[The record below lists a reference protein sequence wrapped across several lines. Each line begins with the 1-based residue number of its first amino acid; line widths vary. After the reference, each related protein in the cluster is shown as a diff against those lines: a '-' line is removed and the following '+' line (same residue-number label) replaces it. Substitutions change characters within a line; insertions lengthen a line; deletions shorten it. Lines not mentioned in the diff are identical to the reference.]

1 MKSNFTVWL
10 TGLPCSGKT
19 TIAKELIQHFKAY
32 HLDGDI
38 VRKSL
43 CKDLGFS
50 KEDRLENLRRVSI
63 LAKTLNDV
71 GLNVVASFIAP
82 YKTVREEIRKRIEE
96 SSNFVLVYVK
106 CSLKECMARDC
117 KGMYQKAL
125 KGEIKDFTGISAP
138 YEAPEKAD
146 VIADTESLSPQQSAN
161 IILNYLYEKRLLIRK
176 ASLFIGRFSP
186 FHNGHKYIFDS
197 VLNNGGS
204 ILVAIHN
211 SRDKY
216 TSEQRKMMIEKV
228 YADNPRVQVIIVPDI
243 DKVCVGRGVG
253 YQIMAVPEK
262 IREISASK
270 IRQEGKYANIPE
282 EIVEMVKRFDEEG

>member
-1 MKSNFTVWL
+1 MKTNFTVWL

-50 KEDRLENLRRVSI
+50 KADRLENLRRVSI

-82 YKTVREEIRKRIEE
+82 YKSVREEIRRRIEE
-96 SSNFVLVYVK
+96 SSSFVLVYVN
-106 CSLKECMARDC
+106 CPLMECRRRDC
-117 KGMYQKAL
+117 KGMYKKAL
-125 KGEIKDFTGISAP
+125 AGEIKDFTGVSAP
-138 YEAPEKAD
+138 YEFPTRAD
-146 VIADTESLSPQQSAN
+146 VIVDTDVLSPQQCTN
-161 IILNYLYEKRLLIRK
+161 KILRYLYKKRLLIKK

-186 FHNGHKYIFDS
+186 FHKGHKYIFDS

-204 ILVAIHN
+204 ILVAI
-211 SRDKY
+211 RDSQDVY
-216 TSEQRKMMIEKV
+216 TPEQRKQMIEKV
-228 YADNPRVQVIIVPDI
+228 YADNPNVTVIIIPDI

-253 YQIMAVPEK
+253 YQIMAVPEQ
-262 IREISASK
+262 IREISASN
-270 IRQEGKYANIPE
+270 IRREGKYANIPE
-282 EIVEMVKRFDEEG
+282 EIVEMVKRFDKEK